1 VVEPGPLGGG
11 SSVGCAGGAGG
22 TATDATKEAGF
33 SIDYVASQPGFVCR
47 LNGKPSS
54 DPCQRT
60 PPQDAYWGLFW
71 SDGKGSWKY
80 STAGASSLKVP
91 EGGSIGWRFQDGGA
105 TDYPVAAP
113 NGGSTP
119 EPEPDPQPAPK
130 PSRDP
135 KPGGSGGSGGTGGSD
150 KDARQPEDGADEPTP
165 SSSPTPSASPSAGGR
180 ERRQDAEPGTRD
192 RDGKGGQEQRPEPSP
207 TASGSP
213 TVEPSDEVTDAL
225 APVSDDGDGE
235 GGGGDPT
242 MLLVAGAAVLL
253 LGSAAGVTAW
263 RRRS

>member
-1 VVEPGPLGGG
+1 MTRSRPVAAAALLGAAAVVALPASPAQAAGCAPGTGVTVVVEPGPLGGG

-119 EPEPDPQPAPK
+119 EPEPDPQPVPDPAPA
-130 PSRDP
+130 PD
-135 KPGGSGGSGGTGGSD
+135 
-150 KDARQPEDGADEPTP
+150 
-165 SSSPTPSASPSAGGR
+165 
-180 ERRQDAEPGTRD
+180 PGT
-192 RDGKGGQEQRPEPSP
+192 EQ
-207 TASGSP
+207 
-213 TVEPSDEVTDAL
+213 
-225 APVSDDGDGE
+225 
-235 GGGGDPT
+235 
-242 MLLVAGAAVLL
+242 
-253 LGSAAGVTAW
+253 AAG
-263 RRRS
+263 SS